1 MMIRVVAFIALI
13 LLCTLAILVPAI
25 AISEFVMNYNKKDK

>member
-1 MMIRVVAFIALI
+1 MIRVVAFIALI

-25 AISEFVMNYNKKDK
+25 AISEFVMNCDKKNK